1 MSNTKTNERAKLS
14 FAAIDPYVESN
25 IVSAREKRLPGK
37 DMVEWGDNNL
47 YPDYLLDLYRNVAT
61 LKSIIDGC
69 VDYIVGDG
77 INIQPLRQGMDG
89 VMNTKG
95 DTIVEQVSDIAKDY
109 EMYGGFALQ
118 VIRGRDGLPSEIYH
132 IDMRHLRMNKECDV
146 FYYCEDWKRRGVK
159 NVIVYPKYL
168 ADLPE
173 KWNVLTDEER
183 NLHASSILFVKDV
196 RTQTYPSPKY
206 AASVKS
212 CEIERCIDDFHLNAI
227 NNGFTGSYIINFN
240 NGVPAPEIQE
250 EIEENF
256 NEKFAGHQNAGR
268 IGFSWNENRTTATTI
283 EQVQVQDFGE
293 KYKSLE
299 TSSRQRIF
307 TAFKANPN
315 LFGIPTENLGFS
327 SEEYESAFRLFNR
340 TQIRP
345 IQRKIADAYDKI
357 YRQKGV
363 LTIVPFSMDEESA
376 TDTIVK

>member
-1 MSNTKTNERAKLS
+1 MKSNERANVA
-14 FAAIDPYVESN
+14 FTAINPYVESN
-25 IVSAREKRLPGK
+25 IVSSKEKKSPGK
-37 DMVEWGDNNL
+37 DFVEWGDGNL
-47 YPDYLLDLYRNVAT
+47 YPEYLQDLYENVAT

-69 VDYIVGDG
+69 VDYIAGDDVT
-77 INIQPLRQGMDG
+77 ILPLRPGMDG
-89 VMNTKG
+89 VMNSKG
-95 DTIVEQVSDIAKDY
+95 DTIVEQVRDVAMNDEKF
-109 EMYGGFALQ
+109 GGFALQ
-118 VIRGRDGLPSEIYH
+118 VIRGIDGKPSEVYN
-132 IDMRHLRMNKECDV
+132 IDLRFLRANKECDV
-146 FYYCEDWKRRGVK
+146 FYYCEDWAKKGAKKVL
-159 NVIVYPKYL
+159 VYPKFMSNIS
-168 ADLPE
+168 D
-173 KWNVLTDEER
+173 KWATMTDEER
-183 NLHASSILFVKDV
+183 SRHASSILFVKDV

-227 NNGFTGSYIINFN
+227 NNGFTGSYIVNFN
-240 NGVPAPEIQE
+240 NGVPSPEVQE

-268 IGFSWNENRTTATTI
+268 IGFCWNQSKATATSL
-283 EQVQVQDFGE
+283 EQIKVEDFGE

-299 TSSRQRIF
+299 ASARQRIF

-357 YRQKGV
+357 YGQKGV
-363 LTIVPFSMDEESA
+363 LTIVPFSMDENSA
-376 TDTIVK
+376 RDTIVK